1 MRMRNNPVYFVFN
14 VSRQVQS
21 SLGFPPN
28 VHHFLSFTLFL
39 YSGEKCIAVK
49 LSMKLIK

>member
-21 SLGFPPN
+21 SLGPC